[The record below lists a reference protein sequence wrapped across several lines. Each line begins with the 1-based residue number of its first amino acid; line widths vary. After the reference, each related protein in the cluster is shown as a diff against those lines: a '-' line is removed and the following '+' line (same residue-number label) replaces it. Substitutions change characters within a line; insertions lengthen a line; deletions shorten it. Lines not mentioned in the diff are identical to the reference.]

1 MLIYILLFI
10 FQCQVAFAG
19 SSTAGLALTL
29 SQLAKAEESSVPNVF
44 PWLALI
50 ETPNRRCSGV
60 LIESQAIPSEEFI
73 LTSSDCVL
81 MEQYLKRSKRVQVE
95 FPALVKIKIG
105 QKNFQ
110 TKSIYVSRD
119 GKIALIELREKV
131 RGASPIKLPA
141 AGIQLPTSVCYAA
154 YYARRGDSFYPV
166 RDHIAHPEDCKVE
179 GDTISCG
186 PFKSEQI
193 LSNGSPLMCQGSDA
207 RWTLYG
213 ILSDNNT
220 REKAI
225 GKSVYL
231 PASNYT
237 EFISSASIGALQPA
251 PSL

>member
-10 FQCQVAFAG
+10 FQCQVAFAA

-29 SQLAKAEESSVPNVF
+29 SQLAKAEESSVPDVF

-50 ETPNRRCSGV
+50 ETPSRRCSGV
-60 LIESQAIPSEEFI
+60 LIESPAIPPEEFI
-73 LTSSDCVL
+73 LTSSDCVI
-81 MEQYLKRSKRVQVE
+81 MEQYLRTSKRVQRWQNC
-95 FPALVKIKIG
+95 AYRIKRKI
-105 QKNFQ
+105 
-110 TKSIYVSRD
+110 
-119 GKIALIELREKV
+119 
-131 RGASPIKLPA
+131 
-141 AGIQLPTSVCYAA
+141 CYAA
-154 YYARRGDSFYPV
+154 YYARRGDSFYPL
-166 RDHIAHPEDCKVE
+166 RDRIEHPENCKVE

-213 ILSDNNT
+213 ILSDNKT
-220 REKAI
+220 TEKAI

-231 PASNYT
+231 PASKYT

-251 PSL
+251 PSF